1 MDAGTL
7 EQVLW
12 HIHNWF
18 PRESEE
24 IEGCAIENGALPAS
38 VTDSMLD
45 GQWFRIEGS
54 YLNDGLHQNPA
65 DDLEDEVFDATI
77 TKLAIPKAVI
87 DLAEEIED
95 WIEAAAKGSKK
106 ALEGPYQSESF
117 GGYSYTVKGDGT
129 AQGASGGLTGWQAA
143 FASRLNPWRKIH

>member
-38 VTDSMLD
+38 ITDSMLD

-87 DLAEEIED
+87 DLAEEIE
-95 WIEAAAKGSKK
+95 GSKK

-117 GGYSYTVKGDGT
+117 WGYSYTVKGDGT
-129 AQGASGGLTGWQAA
+129 AQGASGGLTGWQAV
-143 FASRLNPWRKIH
+143 FASRLNPFRRIH